1 MSLKIQQIV
10 IFITII
16 VFTACRDHPLALSE
30 IRGSQL
36 PITDTLPQADSLE
49 SFIAPYRKRVDE
61 ILDSTLS
68 YAPYTISKTDG
79 QYNTT
84 AGNLM
89 ADIVLQEANPIFKAR
104 KGKDI
109 DFVLLNHGGIRSVI
123 SPGPVS
129 ARTAYQVMPFDNS
142 IVVAELRGKAVRE
155 LVSFLVQTRR
165 PHPISGI
172 QIVLGKNNS
181 LQQVNIQGIP
191 FDENRTYYVATSS
204 YLTQGGDDMVFFR
217 DAENFTETDYY
228 IRNAMIDYFKKTD
241 TLKPRVDDR
250 FIKNIGL

>member
-1 MSLKIQQIV
+1 MILKIQQIV
-10 IFITII
+10 VFVTIT
-16 VFTACRDHPLALSE
+16 VFSACREYPVTLSE
-30 IRGSQL
+30 IKASQL
-36 PITDTLPQADSLE
+36 PITDALPDSDSLTA
-49 SFIAPYRKRVDE
+49 FIEPYRKRVDE

-68 YAPYTISKTDG
+68 YAPYAITKTDG

-89 ADIVLQEANPIFKAR
+89 ADIVMQEASPIFKSR
-104 KGKDI
+104 EGKDV

-142 IVVAELRGKAVRE
+142 IVIAELKGKAVRE
-155 LVSFLVQTRR
+155 LVSFLIQTGR

-172 QIVLGKNNS
+172 QIVVGKNNS

-191 FDENRTYYVATSS
+191 FDENRRYYVATSS

-217 DAENFTETDYY
+217 DAESFTETDYY

-241 TLKPRVDDR
+241 TLKPEVDDR
-250 FIKNIGL
+250 FIKNIP